1 MYLVLGW
8 RGYIMLVFEAGWT
21 PEQYAERIAE
31 TMTRL
36 LLPDEPS
43 SASK

>member
-21 PEQYAERIAE
+21 PEQYAERIAD

-43 SASK
+43 